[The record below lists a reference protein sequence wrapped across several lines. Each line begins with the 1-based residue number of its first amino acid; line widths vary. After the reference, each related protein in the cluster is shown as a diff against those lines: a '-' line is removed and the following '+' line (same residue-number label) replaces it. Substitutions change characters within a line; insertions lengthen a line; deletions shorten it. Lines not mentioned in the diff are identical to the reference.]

1 MASRRRVRGLRRC
14 ASLGSIVSV
23 SRESH
28 PRCSTP
34 PGATATPPRATLPP
48 SPRVSIVS
56 PRRIRP
62 RRDPTRPSA
71 PNLLLCRR
79 RGRRGRRPRAR
90 EQRRRTPAGRAR
102 DVEVR
107 EARDGVR
114 EWPSRFR
121 PSRVRISPTR
131 TARRCTSRRRPRSV
145 GCDGLDARGEPIDEP
160 RRRDAGEMRGTSTRR
175 RRRRRVRKRRIGRV
189 RRRRPRAEPRST
201 PPRLEPSSAG
211 FPSSRSEARRR
222 ARLVA
227 RAPSR

>member
-1 MASRRRVRGLRRC
+1 MRTREDATRRC
-14 ASLGSIVSV
+14 AQIVTARKTSYRYRWRLGDAFVDYGDALPSDRSSP
-23 SRESH
+23 SRVKAILGALRRRERQQRRLERLCRH
-28 PRCSTP
+28 PRASQSFLR
-34 PGATATPPRATLPP
+34 GGLAPPR
-48 SPRVSIVS
+48 S
-56 PRRIRP
+56 
-62 RRDPTRPSA
+62 DPPSA

-145 GCDGLDARGEPIDEP
+145 G
-160 RRRDAGEMRGTSTRR
+160 
-175 RRRRRVRKRRIGRV
+175 
-189 RRRRPRAEPRST
+189 
-201 PPRLEPSSAG
+201 
-211 FPSSRSEARRR
+211 
-222 ARLVA
+222 
-227 RAPSR
+227 